1 MKIKL
6 AGIAI
11 LTIVL
16 AVGQPLIA
24 QLAPCFVRCHSAA
37 MEREAFGMDWDE
49 NNRLFKVCIND
60 EC

>member
-1 MKIKL
+1 M
-6 AGIAI
+6 I